1 MGKQP
6 QPPTRKGPVP
16 CSPFPPLFPV
26 PSVGQAQSEARE
38 RGVSAGKASPAA
50 QRRREN
56 GCVEAKVKDLAQ
68 LSLRPGNLYTC
79 STVVLLKF
87 ERYSQRDSM
96 DSHSREVPD
105 SLFCS
110 RVTLK
115 IPRTVTWIGNSC
127 FSLAALLFPAA
138 SLSCRVGG
146 VRILWWRRAAVSR
159 ERCLHLFPLQTRSL
173 TSHLLEG
180 KRSSASTSKQAF
192 YFLIVK
198 APAMRPKILIFSP

>member
-127 FSLAALLFPAA
+127 FSLAARLFPAA
-138 SLSCRVGG
+138 SLSCRVVEWGFSG
-146 VRILWWRRAAVSR
+146 DGEPQWAESAVSIS
-159 ERCLHLFPLQTRSL
+159 SL
-173 TSHLLEG
+173 CRRGASHLI
-180 KRSSASTSKQAF
+180 
-192 YFLIVK
+192 Y
-198 APAMRPKILIFSP
+198 